1 MVVEKEWIRKARDFL
16 GPWLRRSSAQ
26 KWLFGMARLLGPQ
39 ETLYTDDVR
48 PTLQSLEACQSGNAS
63 AASEAAAADRLPSA
77 KSAHNPGMNFAVAP
91 PGPLASVVS

>member
-1 MVVEKEWIRKARDFL
+1 MDSKGPRLPGSMAQEIFCSEIVVWDGKVA
-16 GPWLRRSSAQ
+16 
-26 KWLFGMARLLGPQ
+26 
-39 ETLYTDDVR
+39 R
-48 PTLQSLEACQSGNAS
+48 PTRDPIYRRRPPDPAIVCVVRLIEACQSGNAS